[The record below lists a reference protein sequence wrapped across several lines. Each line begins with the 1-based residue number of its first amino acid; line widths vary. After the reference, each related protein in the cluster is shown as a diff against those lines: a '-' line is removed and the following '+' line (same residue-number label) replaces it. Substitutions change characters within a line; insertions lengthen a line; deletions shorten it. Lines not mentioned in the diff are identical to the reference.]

1 MKLFDFLLVGMGGFF
16 GAIGRFF
23 IADISHRLF
32 AIAYPLG
39 TLIANVAGCFLIGLL
54 MGSGRFDHS
63 DNLRLSVGVG
73 FLGGLTTFSS
83 FGAETIS
90 HFQQGHYATAG
101 THVALN
107 LALGLAAVVLGLVV
121 GKNSVG

>member
-1 MKLFDFLLVGMGGFF
+1 MKLFDFLLVGMGGCF
-16 GAIGRFF
+16 GAIGRFL
-23 IADISHRLF
+23 IADISQRLF
-32 AIAYPLG
+32 AITYPLG

-54 MGSGRFDHS
+54 MGAGKFDQS

-83 FGAETIS
+83 FSAETIS

-101 THVALN
+101 THVVLN
-107 LALGLAAVVLGLVV
+107 LALGLTAVVLGLFF